1 MRFVKTRA
9 NPAKVFLLAAVL
21 LALSPATATLSAA
34 DTPRRP
40 NVVLI
45 LADDLGNGDL
55 GCYGHPKFKTPH
67 LDRMAAEGTRLTQF
81 NTPMPFCAP
90 TRASLLTGR
99 YPLRHGLTGNPAP
112 DGGPQA
118 DALALSG
125 EEITL
130 AQLLKKAGYATGM
143 VGKWH
148 LGHKKPAALPT
159 RRGFDEY
166 LGVLYSNDMRPVQL
180 IDGEKPIEYPVVQ
193 ATLTKRYTDRAL
205 RFLEV
210 NRARPFFL
218 YFAHAM
224 PHKPLACTEAFYK
237 KSGAGLYG
245 DVMSELDTSVG
256 QVLARLKELGL
267 DEQTLVLFTS
277 DNGPWYGGST
287 GGLRG
292 MKATS
297 WEGGYR
303 VPCIVRWPGRV
314 PAGKVLADPAVM
326 MDLFAT
332 VLAAAGVAPPADR
345 VIDGKDL
352 LPLLSGKGQGKHHEF
367 VFGMQGPRLA
377 TVRDARWKL
386 HVLPARDRKDGKPGE
401 RWVDPRGPDGVTL
414 LAPYEQAQPSEY
426 PGLRTGDETK
436 ALSLFD
442 LAADPGEQTDV
453 AAQNPEVVARL
464 KAAYERAVQEMTPRS
479 AR

>member
-1 MRFVKTRA
+1 MTRGLTL
-9 NPAKVFLLAAVL
+9 FLLAAVL
-21 LALSPATATLSAA
+21 GAQPQVQAA
-34 DTPRRP
+34 DPLRRP
-40 NVVLI
+40 NIVLI
-45 LADDLGNGDL
+45 LADDMGYGDL
-55 GCYGHPKFKTPH
+55 GCYGHPKFKTPRIDQ
-67 LDRMAAEGTRLTQF
+67 LAAEGTRLTQF

-125 EEITL
+125 TEV
-130 AQLLKKAGYATGM
+130 LLPELLRQAGYATGM

-148 LGHKKPAALPT
+148 LGHKKPEHLPT
-159 RRGFDEY
+159 HRGFEEY

-180 IDGEKPIEYPVVQ
+180 IDGEKRVEYPLVQ
-193 ATLTKRYTDRAL
+193 ATLTQRYTERAL
-205 RFLEV
+205 RFLDA
-210 NRARPFFL
+210 NKTRPFFL

-245 DVMSELDTSVG
+245 DVMAQLDASVG
-256 QVLARLKELGL
+256 RVLAKIKELGL
-267 DEQTLVLFTS
+267 DERTLVIFTS

-303 VPCIVRWPGRV
+303 VPCLVRWPGRV
-314 PAGKVLADPAVM
+314 PAGKVVSDPAVM
-326 MDLFAT
+326 MDLFPT
-332 VLAAAGVAPPADR
+332 VLAAAGVLPPANR

-352 LPLLSGKGQGKHHEF
+352 LPLLAGQTKSHHEH
-367 VFGMQGPRLA
+367 VLGMQGAQPA
-377 TVRDARWKL
+377 TIRDSRWKL
-386 HVLPARDRKDGKPGE
+386 HVLPARYRKDGKPGE
-401 RWVDPRGPDGVTL
+401 RWIDPRGPDGVTI
-414 LAPYEQAQPSEY
+414 LAPYEQAQPADY
-426 PGLRTGDETK
+426 PGLRSGDETK
-436 ALSLFD
+436 AMTLFD
-442 LAADPGEQTDV
+442 LANDPGEQTDV
-453 AAQNPEVVARL
+453 SARNPEVVARL
-464 KAAYERAVQEMTPRS
+464 KMAFDRAVKEMRAGRP
-479 AR
+479 